1 MLSRLR
7 GFTEGT
13 LRIRDAHGEE
23 VLGGTAPGPEATV
36 TVHDP
41 VLWTDLLGGGV
52 LGAGEAYV
60 AGAWTADDLPTVVQV
75 LLANRQVMAKLDG
88 GMARVTRPM
97 LKLAHRMQ
105 RNSREACRE
114 YISAHY
120 DLGNEFFATFLDE
133 SMTYSCGIFETPEAT
148 LAESQDAKYE
158 ALCRKLDLKPGMR
171 VLEIGCGWGGFAEY
185 AATRYGCK
193 VTATTISDRQ
203 FQYARDRVMKAG
215 IGKQVD
221 IQSVDYRDL
230 RGTFDRVV
238 SIEMVEAIG
247 HRWLN
252 RFAEVCAERLAPD
265 GALGLQAITIDDRQY
280 ERAKN
285 TVDFIKR
292 YVFPGSFIPSVDALH
307 RAFATRTDM
316 RLLDLQDIGLD
327 YAHTLELWRERFL
340 ASRETILGMGF
351 DETFIRLW
359 DYYFA
364 YCEGGFRARVLSD
377 VQMIF
382 ARPKAT
388 LVPQATWAGPA
399 SASEA

>member
-7 GFTEGT
+7 GFTVGT
-13 LRIRDAHGEE
+13 LRIRDAHGVE
-23 VLGGTAPGPEATV
+23 VLGGVAPGPEAEV
-36 TVHDP
+36 VVHDP

-52 LGAGEAYV
+52 LGAGEAYI
-60 AGAWTADDLPTVVQV
+60 AGAWSSDDLPTVVEV

-88 GMARVTRPM
+88 GIARVTRPL
-97 LKLAHRMQ
+97 LKLAHRFQ

-114 YISAHY
+114 YIAAHY

-133 SMTYSCGIFETPEAT
+133 SMTYSCGIFERPDAT
-148 LAESQDAKYE
+148 LAESQAAKYE

-171 VLEIGCGWGGFAEY
+171 VLEIGCGWGGFAEH
-185 AATRYGCK
+185 AATHHGCH
-193 VTATTISDRQ
+193 VTATTISGRQ
-203 FQYARDRVMKAG
+203 FEFARDRVMRAG
-215 IGKQVD
+215 LGKQVD

-230 RGTFDRVV
+230 RGTYDRVV
-238 SIEMVEAIG
+238 SIEMIEAIG

-292 YVFPGSFIPSVDALH
+292 YVFPGSFIPSVDAIH
-307 RAFATRTDM
+307 HAFATRTDM
-316 RLLDLQDIGLD
+316 RMLDLQDIGLD
-327 YAHTLELWRERFL
+327 YAHTLKLWRERFL
-340 ASRETILGMGF
+340 ANREAILGMGF
-351 DETFIRLW
+351 DENFIRLW

-364 YCEGGFRARVLSD
+364 YCEGGFRARVLGDVHMVFAKPRSD
-377 VQMIF
+377 
-382 ARPKAT
+382 
-388 LVPQATWAGPA
+388 LVVR
-399 SASEA
+399 